1 MAPGK
6 WVTKDVPLNPD
17 HAFRLLE
24 PVLYEQDG
32 FATARQ
38 AELVG
43 CPRSALAHLVRLG
56 RMERVRK
63 GVFRSSW
70 GAPVMPRVEGE
81 LYADFLLLDGGR
93 LPWDRREAI
102 IVVSHASAARMLR
115 IGVLP
120 ADRHEFT
127 SPVRRSTSQPTIEL
141 RVAQLIPRDWEW
153 MVDGRIAVTRAE
165 RTIVDLALTGT
176 SRDYLRRALRDAR
189 RRDLLDEDELARV
202 IDRRI
207 VSANRSSIVWLRD
220 ELQAGG

>member
-1 MAPGK
+1 M
-6 WVTKDVPLNPD
+6 PLSPE
-17 HAFRLLE
+17 HAFSLLE

-32 FATARQ
+32 FTTARQ

-70 GAPVMPRVEGE
+70 GAPVMPRVESE
-81 LYADFLLLDGGR
+81 LYADFLMLDGGR
-93 LPWDRREAI
+93 LPWNRREAI
-102 IVVSHASAARMLR
+102 VVVSHASAARMLR

-127 SPVRRSTSQPTIEL
+127 SAVRRSTSQPTIEL
-141 RVAQLIPRDWEW
+141 RIAPLAPSDWDW

-189 RRDLLDEDELARV
+189 RRELLNEDELSRV

-207 VSANRSSIVWLRD
+207 ASANRSSILWLRE
-220 ELQAGG
+220 ELQSGG